1 MDVSGLN
8 RTAPL
13 LFEQEVDSTNLRI
26 RDMALRGAA
35 EGTILFA
42 AAQTAGRGRMGRS
55 FLSPPGGLYASLLLH
70 ASDEPERD
78 LTLTPGVA
86 VAVSRAIGRVCGL
99 ESGIKWPNDLILQNK
114 KLCGILVESFMVGAR
129 RELVIGIG
137 INVNTEQF
145 PPSLVTA
152 ISLYQATGE
161 RYALEALAR
170 ALTEELDSF
179 IAAWRA
185 DSTCVLKDYRRLCLN
200 LGRTV
205 RLSDGRIGT
214 AVDVD
219 PDFRLLVRFPD
230 GGEEAVSYG
239 EVSVRG
245 LYGYV

>member
-8 RTAPL
+8 RAAPV

-26 RDMALRGAA
+26 RDMALRGAD

-86 VAVSRAIGRVCGL
+86 VAVSRALGRVCGV

-145 PPSLVTA
+145 TPSLVTA

-179 IAAWRA
+179 IAAWRKNSA
-185 DSTCVLKDYRRLCLN
+185 CVLTDYRRLCLN

-214 AVDVD
+214 AVDID

-230 GGEEAVSYG
+230 GGEEAVSCG

>member
-8 RTAPL
+8 RAAPV
-13 LFEQEVDSTNLRI
+13 LFESEVDSTNLRI
-26 RDMALRGAA
+26 RDMALRGAD

-55 FLSPPGGLYASLLLH
+55 FLSPPGGLYASMLLY
-70 ASDEPERD
+70 ASEDPERD

-86 VAVSRAIGRVCGL
+86 VAVSRAIGRVCGV

-114 KLCGILVESFMVGAR
+114 KLCGILVESFMVVAR

-137 INVNTEQF
+137 VNVNTERF

-179 IAAWRA
+179 IAAWRKNSA
-185 DSTCVLKDYRRLCLN
+185 CVLTDYRRLCLN

-219 PDFRLLVRFPD
+219 PDFRLLVRFPN
-230 GGEEAVSYG
+230 GGEEAGSYG

>member
-1 MDVSGLN
+1 MEISGLN
-8 RTAPL
+8 RAAPV
-13 LFEQEVDSTNLRI
+13 LFESEVDSTNLRI
-26 RDMALRGAA
+26 RDMALRGAD

-70 ASDEPERD
+70 ASEEPERD

-86 VAVSRAIGRVCGL
+86 VAVSRAIESVSGM

-137 INVNTEQF
+137 VNVNTERF

-161 RYALEALAR
+161 RCALEALAR
-170 ALTEELDSF
+170 ALTEELDRY
-179 IAAWRA
+179 IAAWRI
-185 DSTCVLKDYRRLCLN
+185 DSACVLTDYRRLCLN

-214 AVDVD
+214 AVDID

>member
-161 RYALEALAR
+161 RYALEVLAR

-179 IAAWRA
+179 IAAWRV
-185 DSTCVLKDYRRLCLN
+185 DSACVLNDYRRLCLN

>member
-1 MDVSGLN
+1 MDFSDWS
-8 RTAPL
+8 RTAPV
-13 LFEQEVDSTNLRI
+13 LFEREVDSTNLRI
-26 RDMALRGAA
+26 RELASHGAA
-35 EGTILFA
+35 EGTLLFA

-55 FLSPPGGLYASLLLH
+55 FLSPNGGLYASMLLH
-70 ASDEPERD
+70 ASDPPARD

-86 VAVSRAIGRVCGL
+86 VAVSRAIARVSGVAC
-99 ESGIKWPNDLILQNK
+99 GIKWPNDLILQKK
-114 KLCGILVESFMVGAR
+114 KLCGILVESFTVGSR

-145 PPSLVTA
+145 PPALVTA
-152 ISLYQATGE
+152 ISLFQATGA
-161 RYALEALAR
+161 RYALEPLAR
-170 ALTEELDSF
+170 ALGEELDAY

-185 DSTCVLKDYRRLCLN
+185 DCTCVLPDYRRLCLN

-219 PDFRLLVRFPD
+219 ADFRLLVRFPD
-230 GGEEAVSYG
+230 SREEAVSYG

>member
-1 MDVSGLN
+1 MDFSELN
-8 RTAPL
+8 RAAPV

-42 AAQTAGRGRMGRS
+42 EAQTAGRGRMGRS
-55 FLSPPGGLYASLLLH
+55 FLSPPGGLYVSMLLH
-70 ASDEPERD
+70 ASEEPARD

-86 VAVSRAIGRVCGL
+86 VAVSRAIERVSGISC
-99 ESGIKWPNDLILQNK
+99 GIKWPNDLILQNK

-129 RELVIGIG
+129 RELVVGIG
-137 INVNTEQF
+137 VNVNTERF

-161 RYALEALAR
+161 RCALEPLAR
-170 ALTEELDSF
+170 ALTEELDAF

-185 DSTCVLKDYRRLCLN
+185 DSACVLNDYRRLCLN

-219 PDFRLLVRFPD
+219 PEFRLLVRFPD